1 MRRTVRLVTTA
12 LAVLAVLVG
21 CGQGASDSEP
31 TPTASSP
38 APLPTEEAALEGAL
52 PTLDQVP
59 GGSEIDFHCPKDEEK
74 CAGSDVG
81 HPFWAFSVRLDS
93 VGNPVDIERNGTTS
107 APNDVAVVNLNL
119 LDDAEAARTF
129 MAGLRKDQ
137 EPYDGTFDLP
147 AEPVGGGREVPA
159 SSGEGSLDDVT
170 VQGLEGYLN
179 SYRLDSAET
188 GDPAQ
193 RVASLLVG
201 EGRVVLGV
209 FVSMSAPGRDADA
222 AEQLAQRLA
231 RDTVERL
238 RKGAA
243 TFTQ

>member
-1 MRRTVRLVTTA
+1 MRRSVRLATTA
-12 LAVLAVLVG
+12 LAVLAVLAG
-21 CGQGASDSEP
+21 CGQGGSDPEP
-31 TPTASSP
+31 TASASSP
-38 APLPTEEAALEGAL
+38 APLPTEEAAIEGAL

-59 GGSEIDFHCPKDEEK
+59 GASDVDFQCPKDEEK

-137 EPYDGTFDLP
+137 KPYDGTFDIP
-147 AEPVGGGREVPA
+147 AKPVGGGREVPA

-170 VQGLEGYLN
+170 VQGLDGYLS

-193 RVASLLVG
+193 RVVSLLVG
-201 EGRVVLGV
+201 EGRVVVGV